1 MSELLLLF
9 VGSALV
15 NNFLLSR
22 FLGICPFLGVTREL
36 KAGVGMGIAVSSVLV
51 ASVLAIWP
59 IYHLALAPLGLEY
72 LQNILFILVIAAL
85 VQVLEM
91 VMRKA
96 LPSLYRAFGIYLPL
110 ITTNC
115 SILGLA
121 LLMVGDDLSFVES
134 LIFAAGS
141 GAGISLAMAMM
152 AAIREELDLVDVPQS
167 LQGTGVALITAGI
180 MALSFMGFAGL
191 IS

>member
-1 MSELLLLF
+1 
-9 VGSALV
+9 
-15 NNFLLSR
+15 
-22 FLGICPFLGVTREL
+22 
-36 KAGVGMGIAVSSVLV
+36 MGIAVSSVLV

-121 LLMVGDDLSFVES
+121 LLMVGDDLS
-134 LIFAAGS
+134 
-141 GAGISLAMAMM
+141 
-152 AAIREELDLVDVPQS
+152 
-167 LQGTGVALITAGI
+167 
-180 MALSFMGFAGL
+180 LS
-191 IS
+191 SR

>member
-1 MSELLLLF
+1 
-9 VGSALV
+9 
-15 NNFLLSR
+15 
-22 FLGICPFLGVTREL
+22 
-36 KAGVGMGIAVSSVLV
+36 
-51 ASVLAIWP
+51 
-59 IYHLALAPLGLEY
+59 
-72 LQNILFILVIAAL
+72 
-85 VQVLEM
+85 
-91 VMRKA
+91 
-96 LPSLYRAFGIYLPL
+96 
-110 ITTNC
+110 
-115 SILGLA
+115 
-121 LLMVGDDLSFVES
+121 MVGDDLSFVES